1 MRLSTAGL
9 RRVGSFII
17 LVTLCSAG
25 ARLATTTLGVPS
37 ATLGAAG
44 RASGAFQ
51 PTSPAPPDANP
62 PAATAST
69 EPETEE
75 HAGGHADPFST
86 ILLELALIMLAAAV
100 GRWAAIRAGQ
110 PAVLGE
116 LLIGVVVG
124 NVAYALGS
132 PLFMLI
138 MHLGDAQPLF
148 TEMWRNGFLINAA
161 AETVF
166 APAELTTGGTGAR
179 LIEIVT
185 APDGATLVL
194 MGFALWLFSN
204 LGVILLLFMVGLES
218 SVDEMLRVGPRA
230 TIVAIIGIVAPFAL
244 SLAAT
249 FWILPTLAAPVH
261 IFIAATLCATSVGIT
276 ARVFKDLKKI
286 QTPEAKIILGAAV
299 IDDVLGLI
307 ILAVVVGIVATGE
320 VHLSEVGR
328 IGLMSAVFL
337 GAVILVGERFVAWA
351 IGVFRRIEP
360 ERGKL
365 LFPLAFAFLMSWIAN
380 QIELATI
387 VGAFA
392 AGLILSEEHFADH
405 YENHFTMESL
415 IGPLEA
421 IFAPV
426 FFVLMGLQVNLSA
439 FMNAEAVTVA
449 AAITV
454 MAIIGKLVSGLGAGP
469 GVDRLSV
476 GLGMIPRGEV
486 GLIFASIGK
495 ALGVVTDALFSAV
508 VLMVIVTTLITPL
521 ALKWSLYRGS
531 RTPGPLPGPA

>member
-1 MRLSTAGL
+1 MRLHNSRV
-9 RRVGSFII
+9 RRLGVFLIVALI
-17 LVTLCSAG
+17 CSAG
-25 ARLATTTLGVPS
+25 FRVIAA
-37 ATLGAAG
+37 AAAG
-44 RASGAFQ
+44 APGVEFAQAAEPGQPAEAQAS
-51 PTSPAPPDANP
+51 
-62 PAATAST
+62 
-69 EPETEE
+69 EPSSEEAEDE
-75 HAGGHADPFST
+75 HAGGGHTDPFST
-86 ILLELALIMLAAAV
+86 IVLELALIMLAAAI
-100 GRWAAIRAGQ
+100 GRRAAIRLGQ

-116 LLIGVVVG
+116 LLIGVAVG
-124 NVAYALGS
+124 NIAYALGS
-132 PLFMLI
+132 PLFTLI

-148 TEMWRNGFLINAA
+148 VEVWTNGFSLDRAA
-161 AETVF
+161 QTLFSET
-166 APAELTTGGTGAR
+166 EL
-179 LIEIVT
+179 
-185 APDGATLVL
+185 APDGAGSRLIAVITGPDGSTLVL

-230 TIVAIIGIVAPFAL
+230 TVVAIIGIVAPFGL

-249 FWILPTLAAPVH
+249 FWILPDAIMPVH

-276 ARVFKDLKKI
+276 ARVFKDLDRI

-320 VHLSEVGR
+320 IQLSEVAR
-328 IGLMSAVFL
+328 ISAMSFVFL
-337 GAVILVGERFVAWA
+337 GLVIMFGERFVRWA
-351 IGVFRRIEP
+351 VGFVRRVEP

-365 LFPLAFAFLMSWIAN
+365 LFPLALCFLMSWIAN

-405 YENHFTMESL
+405 YEGHLTMEGL

-426 FFVLMGLQVNLSA
+426 FFVVMGLQVNLSA
-439 FMNAEAVTVA
+439 FTQGNTMAVAGALTV
-449 AAITV
+449 V
-454 MAIIGKLVSGLGAGP
+454 AIIGKIVSGLGASP
-469 GVDRLSV
+469 DMDRLSI

-495 ALGVVTDALFSAV
+495 GLGVVTGSLFSAV
-508 VLMVIVTTLITPL
+508 VLMVIITTLITPI
-521 ALKWSLYRGS
+521 ALRWSLYR
-531 RTPGPLPGPA
+531 PGVSPEGAVGE